1 MHFKEELK
9 IYAVNVLSSA
19 FKHKYMVRKYDG
31 DEENRHVLSA
41 KRKLRGNTLQF

>member
-19 FKHKYMVRKYDG
+19 FKHKYMVRKYEGNED
-31 DEENRHVLSA
+31 NRNVISA
-41 KRKLRGNTLQF
+41 KRKFRGNTLQF